1 MSVLAKIVA
10 SRKARVAREFTD
22 AVRADLVERA
32 AHARPARPFSAALT
46 APQAVAVI
54 AEVKRSSPSAGG
66 IALGCDARA
75 QAQAYERGHAAAI
88 SVLTEPERFGGSF
101 EDLASVSA
109 AVRVPVLCKDFVVDP
124 AQVAAARA
132 AGADAVLL
140 MASVLGQDLPRYLDL
155 TSRFGLEAL
164 VEVHDEAELAL
175 AVRSGARVVGVNAR
189 DLRTLAID
197 LERAHALVRRARE
210 VADVV
215 VAESGIRSRRDVE
228 AAARAGADAVL
239 VGTALMGAP
248 SPEDAVRE
256 LTGVG
261 KENGHA

>member
-1 MSVLAKIVA
+1 MKLQPDRSDAQTISGYGPGWVGVGSEKITHNVIIC
-10 SRKARVAREFTD
+10 SRGDR
-22 AVRADLVERA
+22 
-32 AHARPARPFSAALT
+32 
-46 APQAVAVI
+46 I
-54 AEVKRSSPSAGG
+54 AWA
-66 IALGCDARA
+66 
-75 QAQAYERGHAAAI
+75 
-88 SVLTEPERFGGSF
+88 GGSF

-197 LERAHALVRRARE
+197 LERAHPLVRRARE